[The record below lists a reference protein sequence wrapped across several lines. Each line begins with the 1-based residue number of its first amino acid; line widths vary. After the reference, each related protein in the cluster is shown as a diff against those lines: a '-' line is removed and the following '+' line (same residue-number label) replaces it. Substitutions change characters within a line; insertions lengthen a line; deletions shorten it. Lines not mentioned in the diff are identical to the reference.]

1 MVYALLC
8 TTASIFLLSFRP
20 GPGRDILKEQGICL
34 EELVESGR
42 EIRGEMVEE
51 DYGLEGE
58 EDH

>member
-1 MVYALLC
+1 MRCFARQPPSFFSASALDP
-8 TTASIFLLSFRP
+8 A
-20 GPGRDILKEQGICL
+20 GKILKEQGICL

-42 EIRGEMVEE
+42 DIRGEMVEE